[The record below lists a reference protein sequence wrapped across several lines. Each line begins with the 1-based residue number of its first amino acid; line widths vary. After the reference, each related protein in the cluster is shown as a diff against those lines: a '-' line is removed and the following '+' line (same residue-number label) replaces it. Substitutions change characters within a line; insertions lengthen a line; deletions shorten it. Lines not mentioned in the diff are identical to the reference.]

1 MRHGVKL
8 NRLGRKTPH
17 RKALM
22 ANLAIAL
29 IEHKRI
35 ITTLAKAKAL
45 RVYVEPILTKSKTD
59 STHNRRLVFSDLQN
73 KESIKELFGTVST
86 AIANRPG
93 GYTRIIK
100 MAPRLGDAAE
110 MALIE
115 LVDFNTIYTGNG
127 EVADD
132 KKKTRRSRG
141 KKSDAGST
149 TTTAPKAKASKNDA
163 EAVAEVEI
171 EEVVV
176 PVVEEA
182 APAVEEAAP
191 AVEESAPA
199 VEESAP
205 AVEEAAPVVE
215 EAVPAVE
222 EAAPVVEEAVPAVEE
237 AAPAVEESVSGDD
250 LKIVEGIGPKIAE
263 LFNAKGITTFAQLA
277 ATSTEEMAAILEEGG
292 PAFMGKDP
300 GTWAQQAQMAAEGKW
315 DELKAWQDELNGGK

>member
-22 ANLAIAL
+22 ANMAIAL

-45 RVYVEPILTKSKTD
+45 RVYVEPILTKSKLDT
-59 STHNRRLVFSDLQN
+59 THNRRLVFSDLQN
-73 KESIKELFGTVST
+73 KEAIKELFGTVSA

-110 MALIE
+110 MAMME

-127 EVADD
+127 EVGAE

-141 KKSDAGST
+141 SKKAGDAET
-149 TTTAPKAKASKNDA
+149 PKKAPKA
-163 EAVAEVEI
+163 AV
-171 EEVVV
+171 
-176 PVVEEA
+176 VVEETVAVATEEIA
-182 APAVEEAAP
+182 APV
-191 AVEESAPA
+191 VEESAPIVEA
-199 VEESAP
+199 V
-205 AVEEAAPVVE
+205 AAPVVE
-215 EAVPAVE
+215 EAVAPIVE
-222 EAAPVVEEAVPAVEE
+222 EVAAPVVEEVAVVEE
-237 AAPAVEESVSGDD
+237 ATAPIVEEVAAPVVEEVAASAGSDD
-250 LKIVEGIGPKIAE
+250 LKIVEGIGPKIEE
-263 LFNAKGITTFAQLA
+263 LFNAKGILTFVQLA
-277 ATSTEEMAAILEEGG
+277 NTSVEDMQAILTDAG
-292 PAFMGKDP
+292 PAFLGKVP

-315 DELKAWQDELNGGK
+315 DELKVWQDELNGGKA